1 MEKKSKKIY
10 LGLDIGT
17 DSVGYAVTDDQYNLL
32 RVHGDDAWGS
42 VIFDAASLSDERR
55 SHRSARRRL
64 DRRQQR
70 INLLQEIFA
79 KEISKVDDRFFIRLS
94 ESYRWREDVQDRY
107 VFFND
112 EEYTDVQYMG
122 EYPTIHHLICEL
134 MNNKNPHDVR
144 LIYLAC
150 AWLITHRGHFLNNLN
165 VEKLDEIMDIS
176 SVYQNFINY
185 FTENGYRRPWGEI
198 DVSAL
203 SEVLKQ
209 KTGVTVKNKELQNI
223 LLEGKKPEK
232 SGTEEFPFSQD
243 SIIRLLAG
251 GQCKLKDVFC
261 KEEYL
266 DLGSVSLGMDEEKFG
281 EISGNIGEDYDLL
294 IALRGLYDWSVL
306 ADILNGHS
314 ETISMAKV
322 QIYEQHGKDLQ
333 ILKYF
338 VRKYV
343 PDKYNEVFRKAKADN
358 YVAYTG
364 HMDKDTA
371 SQIKKKAKAEEFS
384 KYVLKLMS
392 PIKPE
397 KTDLQSY
404 EDMCERLKLNIF
416 LPKQKNT
423 DNRVIPHQLYEY
435 ELIRILKNA
444 SLYLSFLNEVRNGI
458 SEMDKVV
465 SIFRYKLPYYV
476 GPLNKKSDF
485 AWISRKA
492 GKITPWNYKDMIDED
507 ASENAFIKRMTNK
520 CTYLPGEDVLPKDS
534 LCYQKFMVLN
544 ELNNLKIDGRKVPVE
559 VKQGIYHELFEKKKK
574 VRRKDI
580 EEYLISNNYLA
591 KGSTELISGI
601 DEQVHSCLSSYYAF
615 RNLLRREILS
625 ENDVEKI
632 IERAS
637 YAEDKSR
644 VKKWLRKEYP
654 DLSQDDIRYI
664 AKIKIKEFG
673 KCAYSGI
680 PIELEKLMSG
690 SKEYD
695 IDHIYPQAY
704 VKDDSIINNKVLVLS
719 KINGT
724 KGNVYPI
731 SPEIRNR
738 MQGQWTWWHHIG
750 VISDEKYKRLIRST
764 PFTDDEKYGFINR
777 QLTETSQSTKLIAG
791 LLKERFSNI
800 DIVYVKA
807 GLVSDFRHE
816 FDLPKSRTYNDL
828 HHAVDAYLNVV
839 TGNVYDMRFSKR
851 WFSVDSE
858 YSIKTKT
865 VFSHPVNCQGTIVW
879 DGASMLAKVK
889 KIAKKNT
896 AHFVKFATF
905 KTGGLFDQ
913 NPVKKGTGLFPLKA
927 GLPTE
932 KYGGYN
938 KAGIMFLMPVKYKIR
953 KKCAIIIMP
962 VELLHGKHFLEDET
976 FAREYTFNRLESI
989 LGKKV
994 DEISFPLGMRP
1005 WKINTMLS
1013 LDGFRVCITG
1023 TGGKGKCLVA
1033 QSAMQFS
1040 SEDCWKGYIKKLEKF
1055 IEKFKKNPDFIYDK
1069 EYDKV
1074 SVEENQKLYEL
1085 YIEKLQNT
1093 IYSKRVNSPVQILM
1107 DGQERFEKLNIK
1119 EQCVVL
1125 MNIQTVFGRM
1135 TSGCDLSLIGGSP
1148 NSGATVNFSS
1158 TISNWKKLYS
1168 DVRIIDQSP
1177 SGIWEKRSEN
1187 ILELL

>member
-223 LLEGKKPEK
+223 LLEGKNPEK

-338 VRKYV
+338 IRKYV

-444 SLYLSFLNEVRNGI
+444 SLYLPFLNEVRNGI

-534 LCYQKFMVLN
+534 LLYSKFMVLN
-544 ELNNLKIDGRKVPVE
+544 ELNN
-559 VKQGIYHELFEKKKK
+559 VKL
-574 VRRKDI
+574 
-580 EEYLISNNYLA
+580 
-591 KGSTELISGI
+591 
-601 DEQVHSCLSSYYAF
+601 
-615 RNLLRREILS
+615 
-625 ENDVEKI
+625 
-632 IERAS
+632 
-637 YAEDKSR
+637 
-644 VKKWLRKEYP
+644 
-654 DLSQDDIRYI
+654 
-664 AKIKIKEFG
+664 
-673 KCAYSGI
+673 
-680 PIELEKLMSG
+680 
-690 SKEYD
+690 
-695 IDHIYPQAY
+695 
-704 VKDDSIINNKVLVLS
+704 
-719 KINGT
+719 NGEA
-724 KGNVYPI
+724 I
-731 SPEIRNR
+731 SPELKQKI
-738 MQGQWTWWHHIG
+738 
-750 VISDEKYKRLIRST
+750 YKDVFCRYR
-764 PFTDDEKYGFINR
+764 K
-777 QLTETSQSTKLIAG
+777 
-791 LLKERFSNI
+791 
-800 DIVYVKA
+800 
-807 GLVSDFRHE
+807 
-816 FDLPKSRTYNDL
+816 
-828 HHAVDAYLNVV
+828 V
-839 TGNVYDMRFSKR
+839 T
-851 WFSVDSE
+851 
-858 YSIKTKT
+858 
-865 VFSHPVNCQGTIVW
+865 Q
-879 DGASMLAKVK
+879 
-889 KIAKKNT
+889 
-896 AHFVKFATF
+896 
-905 KTGGLFDQ
+905 
-913 NPVKKGTGLFPLKA
+913 
-927 GLPTE
+927 
-932 KYGGYN
+932 
-938 KAGIMFLMPVKYKIR
+938 
-953 KKCAIIIMP
+953 
-962 VELLHGKHFLEDET
+962 
-976 FAREYTFNRLESI
+976 
-989 LGKKV
+989 
-994 DEISFPLGMRP
+994 
-1005 WKINTMLS
+1005 
-1013 LDGFRVCITG
+1013 
-1023 TGGKGKCLVA
+1023 
-1033 QSAMQFS
+1033 
-1040 SEDCWKGYIKKLEKF
+1040 KKL
-1055 IEKFKKNPDFIYDK
+1055 KNY
-1069 EYDKV
+1069 
-1074 SVEENQKLYEL
+1074 
-1085 YIEKLQNT
+1085 
-1093 IYSKRVNSPVQILM
+1093 
-1107 DGQERFEKLNIK
+1107 
-1119 EQCVVL
+1119 
-1125 MNIQTVFGRM
+1125 
-1135 TSGCDLSLIGGSP
+1135 LICE
-1148 NSGATVNFSS
+1148 
-1158 TISNWKKLYS
+1158 
-1168 DVRIIDQSP
+1168 
-1177 SGIWEKRSEN
+1177 GIAD
-1187 ILELL
+1187 

>member
-203 SEVLKQ
+203 AEVLKQ
-209 KTGVTVKNKELQNI
+209 KTGVTAKNKELQNI

-371 SQIKKKAKAEEFS
+371 SQIKKKAKAEDFS
-384 KYVLKLMS
+384 KYVLKLMRL
-392 PIKPE
+392 IKPE

-404 EDMCERLKLNIF
+404 EDMCERLNLNSF

-444 SLYLSFLNEVRNGI
+444 SLYLPFLNEVRNGI

-492 GKITPWNYKDMIDED
+492 GKITPWNYKVMIDED
-507 ASENAFIKRMTNK
+507 ASENSFIKRMTNK

-615 RNLLRREILS
+615 RNLLSREILS
-625 ENDVEKI
+625 ENDE
-632 IERAS
+632 
-637 YAEDKSR
+637 
-644 VKKWLRKEYP
+644 
-654 DLSQDDIRYI
+654 
-664 AKIKIKEFG
+664 
-673 KCAYSGI
+673 
-680 PIELEKLMSG
+680 
-690 SKEYD
+690 
-695 IDHIYPQAY
+695 
-704 VKDDSIINNKVLVLS
+704 
-719 KINGT
+719 
-724 KGNVYPI
+724 
-731 SPEIRNR
+731 
-738 MQGQWTWWHHIG
+738 
-750 VISDEKYKRLIRST
+750 
-764 PFTDDEKYGFINR
+764 
-777 QLTETSQSTKLIAG
+777 
-791 LLKERFSNI
+791 
-800 DIVYVKA
+800 
-807 GLVSDFRHE
+807 
-816 FDLPKSRTYNDL
+816 
-828 HHAVDAYLNVV
+828 
-839 TGNVYDMRFSKR
+839 
-851 WFSVDSE
+851 
-858 YSIKTKT
+858 
-865 VFSHPVNCQGTIVW
+865 
-879 DGASMLAKVK
+879 
-889 KIAKKNT
+889 
-896 AHFVKFATF
+896 
-905 KTGGLFDQ
+905 
-913 NPVKKGTGLFPLKA
+913 
-927 GLPTE
+927 
-932 KYGGYN
+932 
-938 KAGIMFLMPVKYKIR
+938 
-953 KKCAIIIMP
+953 
-962 VELLHGKHFLEDET
+962 
-976 FAREYTFNRLESI
+976 
-989 LGKKV
+989 
-994 DEISFPLGMRP
+994 
-1005 WKINTMLS
+1005 
-1013 LDGFRVCITG
+1013 
-1023 TGGKGKCLVA
+1023 
-1033 QSAMQFS
+1033 
-1040 SEDCWKGYIKKLEKF
+1040 KKL
-1055 IEKFKKNPDFIYDK
+1055 
-1069 EYDKV
+1069 
-1074 SVEENQKLYEL
+1074 
-1085 YIEKLQNT
+1085 
-1093 IYSKRVNSPVQILM
+1093 
-1107 DGQERFEKLNIK
+1107 
-1119 EQCVVL
+1119 
-1125 MNIQTVFGRM
+1125 
-1135 TSGCDLSLIGGSP
+1135 
-1148 NSGATVNFSS
+1148 
-1158 TISNWKKLYS
+1158 
-1168 DVRIIDQSP
+1168 
-1177 SGIWEKRSEN
+1177 
-1187 ILELL
+1187 

>member
-1 MEKKSKKIY
+1 MEKKRKKIY

-79 KEISKVDDRFFIRLS
+79 KEISKIDDRFFIRLS
-94 ESYRWREDVQDRY
+94 ESYRWREDVKDRY

-185 FTENGYRRPWGEI
+185 FTENGYKRPWGEI

-209 KTGVTVKNKELQNI
+209 KTGVTAKNKELQNI

-358 YVAYTG
+358 YVAYTS

-371 SQIKKKAKAEEFS
+371 SQIKKKAKAEDFS
-384 KYVLKLMS
+384 KYVLKLMR

-404 EDMCERLKLNIF
+404 EDMCERLNLNSF

-444 SLYLSFLNEVRNGI
+444 SLYLPFLNEVRNGI

-492 GKITPWNYKDMIDED
+492 GKITPWNYKVMIDED
-507 ASENAFIKRMTNK
+507 ASENSFIKRMTNK

-544 ELNNLKIDGRKVPVE
+544 ELNNLNIDGRKVPVE

-615 RNLLRREILS
+615 RNLLSREILS

-632 IERAS
+632 IERA
-637 YAEDKSR
+637 
-644 VKKWLRKEYP
+644 
-654 DLSQDDIRYI
+654 
-664 AKIKIKEFG
+664 
-673 KCAYSGI
+673 
-680 PIELEKLMSG
+680 
-690 SKEYD
+690 
-695 IDHIYPQAY
+695 
-704 VKDDSIINNKVLVLS
+704 
-719 KINGT
+719 
-724 KGNVYPI
+724 
-731 SPEIRNR
+731 
-738 MQGQWTWWHHIG
+738 
-750 VISDEKYKRLIRST
+750 
-764 PFTDDEKYGFINR
+764 
-777 QLTETSQSTKLIAG
+777 
-791 LLKERFSNI
+791 
-800 DIVYVKA
+800 
-807 GLVSDFRHE
+807 
-816 FDLPKSRTYNDL
+816 
-828 HHAVDAYLNVV
+828 
-839 TGNVYDMRFSKR
+839 
-851 WFSVDSE
+851 
-858 YSIKTKT
+858 
-865 VFSHPVNCQGTIVW
+865 
-879 DGASMLAKVK
+879 
-889 KIAKKNT
+889 
-896 AHFVKFATF
+896 
-905 KTGGLFDQ
+905 
-913 NPVKKGTGLFPLKA
+913 
-927 GLPTE
+927 
-932 KYGGYN
+932 
-938 KAGIMFLMPVKYKIR
+938 
-953 KKCAIIIMP
+953 
-962 VELLHGKHFLEDET
+962 
-976 FAREYTFNRLESI
+976 
-989 LGKKV
+989 
-994 DEISFPLGMRP
+994 
-1005 WKINTMLS
+1005 
-1013 LDGFRVCITG
+1013 
-1023 TGGKGKCLVA
+1023 
-1033 QSAMQFS
+1033 
-1040 SEDCWKGYIKKLEKF
+1040 
-1055 IEKFKKNPDFIYDK
+1055 
-1069 EYDKV
+1069 
-1074 SVEENQKLYEL
+1074 
-1085 YIEKLQNT
+1085 
-1093 IYSKRVNSPVQILM
+1093 
-1107 DGQERFEKLNIK
+1107 
-1119 EQCVVL
+1119 
-1125 MNIQTVFGRM
+1125 
-1135 TSGCDLSLIGGSP
+1135 
-1148 NSGATVNFSS
+1148 
-1158 TISNWKKLYS
+1158 
-1168 DVRIIDQSP
+1168 
-1177 SGIWEKRSEN
+1177 
-1187 ILELL
+1187 

>member
-1 MEKKSKKIY
+1 M
-10 LGLDIGT
+10 
-17 DSVGYAVTDDQYNLL
+17 
-32 RVHGDDAWGS
+32 
-42 VIFDAASLSDERR
+42 
-55 SHRSARRRL
+55 
-64 DRRQQR
+64 
-70 INLLQEIFA
+70 
-79 KEISKVDDRFFIRLS
+79 
-94 ESYRWREDVQDRY
+94 
-107 VFFND
+107 
-112 EEYTDVQYMG
+112 
-122 EYPTIHHLICEL
+122 
-134 MNNKNPHDVR
+134 
-144 LIYLAC
+144 
-150 AWLITHRGHFLNNLN
+150 
-165 VEKLDEIMDIS
+165 
-176 SVYQNFINY
+176 
-185 FTENGYRRPWGEI
+185 
-198 DVSAL
+198 
-203 SEVLKQ
+203 KQ
-209 KTGVTVKNKELQNI
+209 KTDVTVKNKELQNI
-223 LLEGKKPEK
+223 LLGEKKPEK
-232 SGTEEFPFSQD
+232 VGTEEFPFSQD

-266 DLGSVSLGMDEEKFG
+266 DLGSISLGMDEEKFG

-364 HMDKDTA
+364 HMDKDAA
-371 SQIKKKAKAEEFS
+371 SQIKKKAKAEDFS
-384 KYVLKLMS
+384 KYVLKLMR

-404 EDMCERLKLNIF
+404 EDMCERLNLNSF

-444 SLYLSFLNEVRNGI
+444 SLYLPFLNEVRNGV

-476 GPLNKKSDF
+476 GPLNERSDF

-507 ASENAFIKRMTNK
+507 ASENVFIKRMTNK

-615 RNLLRREILS
+615 RNLLSREILS

-664 AKIKIKEFG
+664 TKIKIKEFG
-673 KCAYSGI
+673 KLSRTFLTELKGCNKQDGEMTTILRIMWETNDNLMEILSDKYTFREAVEIFTQEYYTGKNQSLKERLDEMRVSNSVRRPVYRTLAVVKDIEKAFGKPDKIFVEMTRGGRADQKGKRTKSRKQQILELYAKCREEDVRDLKQQLESMGERVDSRLQGEHLFLYFMQFGKCAYSGM

-724 KGNVYPI
+724 KGNVYPV

-738 MQGQWTWWHHIG
+738 MQGQWNWWHHIG

-791 LLKERFSNI
+791 LLKERFPNI

-828 HHAVDAYLNVV
+828 HHAVDAYLNIV
-839 TGNVYDMRFSKR
+839 TGNVYNMRFSKR
-851 WFSVDSE
+851 WFSVESE

-865 VFSHPVNCQGTIVW
+865 VFSHPVNCQGILVW
-879 DGASMLAKVK
+879 DGTSMLAKVK

-913 NPVKKGTGLFPLKA
+913 NPVKKGTGLIPLKA

-938 KAGIMFLMPVKYKIR
+938 SARIMFFIPVKYKLG
-953 KKCAIIIMP
+953 KKNEIIIMS

-976 FAREYTFNRLESI
+976 FAKKYSLNRLESI

-994 DEISFPLGMRP
+994 DEVNFPLGMRP
-1005 WKINTMLS
+1005 WKVNTMLS
-1013 LDGFRVCITG
+1013 FQGFRACITG
-1023 TGGKGKCLVA
+1023 TQNNGKILLL
-1033 QSAMQFS
+1033 QTMQQFMAN
-1040 SEDCWKGYIKKLEKF
+1040 EEWKLYIKKLDNFVEKNT
-1055 IEKFKKNPDFIYDK
+1055 ITPNYLYDQDYDLINVDANIKLYDLYISKLQTTVYKNRMNIPIKTLSEGQKKFKNLNI
-1069 EYDKV
+1069 
-1074 SVEENQKLYEL
+1074 
-1085 YIEKLQNT
+1085 LQQ
-1093 IYSKRVNSPVQILM
+1093 SQIL
-1107 DGQERFEKLNIK
+1107 LNIHR
-1119 EQCVVL
+1119 L
-1125 MNIQTVFGRM
+1125 FGRL
-1135 TSGCDLSLIGGSP
+1135 SGGCDLTAIGGSKNCAKTTL
-1148 NSGATVNFSS
+1148 NSS
-1158 TISNWKKLYS
+1158 ISNWKKLYS

>member
-79 KEISKVDDRFFIRLS
+79 KEISKIDDRFFIRLS
-94 ESYRWREDVQDRY
+94 ESYRWREDVKDRY

-209 KTGVTVKNKELQNI
+209 KTGVTAKNKELQNI

-358 YVAYTG
+358 YVAYTS

-371 SQIKKKAKAEEFS
+371 SQIKKKAKAEDFS
-384 KYVLKLMS
+384 KYVLKLMR

-404 EDMCERLKLNIF
+404 EDMCERLNLNSF

-444 SLYLSFLNEVRNGI
+444 SLYLPFLNEVRNGI

-492 GKITPWNYKDMIDED
+492 GKITPWNYKVMIDED
-507 ASENAFIKRMTNK
+507 ASENSFIKRMTNK

-580 EEYLISNNYLA
+580 E
-591 KGSTELISGI
+591 
-601 DEQVHSCLSSYYAF
+601 
-615 RNLLRREILS
+615 
-625 ENDVEKI
+625 
-632 IERAS
+632 
-637 YAEDKSR
+637 
-644 VKKWLRKEYP
+644 
-654 DLSQDDIRYI
+654 
-664 AKIKIKEFG
+664 
-673 KCAYSGI
+673 
-680 PIELEKLMSG
+680 
-690 SKEYD
+690 
-695 IDHIYPQAY
+695 
-704 VKDDSIINNKVLVLS
+704 
-719 KINGT
+719 
-724 KGNVYPI
+724 
-731 SPEIRNR
+731 
-738 MQGQWTWWHHIG
+738 
-750 VISDEKYKRLIRST
+750 
-764 PFTDDEKYGFINR
+764 
-777 QLTETSQSTKLIAG
+777 
-791 LLKERFSNI
+791 
-800 DIVYVKA
+800 
-807 GLVSDFRHE
+807 
-816 FDLPKSRTYNDL
+816 
-828 HHAVDAYLNVV
+828 
-839 TGNVYDMRFSKR
+839 
-851 WFSVDSE
+851 
-858 YSIKTKT
+858 
-865 VFSHPVNCQGTIVW
+865 
-879 DGASMLAKVK
+879 
-889 KIAKKNT
+889 
-896 AHFVKFATF
+896 
-905 KTGGLFDQ
+905 
-913 NPVKKGTGLFPLKA
+913 
-927 GLPTE
+927 
-932 KYGGYN
+932 
-938 KAGIMFLMPVKYKIR
+938 
-953 KKCAIIIMP
+953 
-962 VELLHGKHFLEDET
+962 
-976 FAREYTFNRLESI
+976 
-989 LGKKV
+989 
-994 DEISFPLGMRP
+994 
-1005 WKINTMLS
+1005 
-1013 LDGFRVCITG
+1013 
-1023 TGGKGKCLVA
+1023 
-1033 QSAMQFS
+1033 
-1040 SEDCWKGYIKKLEKF
+1040 
-1055 IEKFKKNPDFIYDK
+1055 
-1069 EYDKV
+1069 
-1074 SVEENQKLYEL
+1074 
-1085 YIEKLQNT
+1085 
-1093 IYSKRVNSPVQILM
+1093 
-1107 DGQERFEKLNIK
+1107 
-1119 EQCVVL
+1119 
-1125 MNIQTVFGRM
+1125 
-1135 TSGCDLSLIGGSP
+1135 
-1148 NSGATVNFSS
+1148 
-1158 TISNWKKLYS
+1158 
-1168 DVRIIDQSP
+1168 
-1177 SGIWEKRSEN
+1177 
-1187 ILELL
+1187 